1 MGRRKRATEPDE
13 EAEVPMSPLIDCVF
27 LLLIFFLVTTVIKR
41 KEKLIPIQLPD
52 MSSAVAAEAVD
63 KSIVLGLGL
72 HGKIYEGLKAQN
84 HKAEVGD
91 TMTYLPITSIDR
103 WLDDKLKAEGEAW
116 LKRPLRIDADRE
128 VTFQEAVDL
137 LDTLKL
143 KGFSD
148 VGIKTRQR
156 AMRDG

>member
-1 MGRRKRATEPDE
+1 MGRRKRSPEPEE

-52 MSSAVAAEAVD
+52 MSSSVAVEAID
-63 KSIVLGLGL
+63 KSVVLGLGI
-72 HGKIYEGLKAQN
+72 HGKIYEGLKAKN
-84 HKAEVGD
+84 TKAEVGD
-91 TMTYLPITSIDR
+91 TMEYIPIPSIDL
-103 WLDDKLKAEGEAW
+103 WLESKLKAEGESL
-116 LKRPLRIDADRE
+116 LKRPLRIDADRD
-128 VTFQEAVDL
+128 VVFQEAVDL
-137 LDTLKL
+137 IDKLKL

-156 AMRDG
+156 ASRL